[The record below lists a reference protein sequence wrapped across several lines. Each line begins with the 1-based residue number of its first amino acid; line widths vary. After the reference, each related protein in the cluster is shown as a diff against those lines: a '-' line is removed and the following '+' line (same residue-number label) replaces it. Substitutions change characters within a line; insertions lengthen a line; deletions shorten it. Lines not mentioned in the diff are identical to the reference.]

1 VRSLFEPE
9 AVQEVMR
16 RIEQLKPSSQRRWGK
31 MDVTQMMAHCS
42 AALEMASG
50 KFVAKR
56 TLLGR
61 IIGPRIRHVLT
72 DVELAQALLQ
82 PFLFVREIPAAD
94 RGRRIKVCE
103 TSSPTFWEHHAF
115 GVEHGHVQTHRS
127 SPEAI

>member
-1 VRSLFEPE
+1 MRNLFEPE
-9 AVQEVMR
+9 PVQEAMR

-72 DVELAQALLQ
+72 D
-82 PFLFVREIPAAD
+82 D
-94 RGRRIKVCE
+94 
-103 TSSPTFWEHHAF
+103 SP
-115 GVEHGHVQTHRS
+115 
-127 SPEAI
+127 